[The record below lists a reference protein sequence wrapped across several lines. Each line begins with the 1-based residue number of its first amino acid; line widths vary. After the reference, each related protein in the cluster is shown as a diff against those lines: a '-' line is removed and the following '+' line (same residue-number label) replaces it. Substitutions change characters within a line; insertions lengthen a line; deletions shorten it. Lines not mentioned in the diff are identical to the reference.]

1 MTEHKVPQG
10 TYRHLEEP
18 SHYNDLVDHCDGV
31 LWFGTEALPGVVSVL
46 EKLRKRNKR
55 VLFVTNNASKSR
67 KTLLKRFK
75 DLGIQASE
83 DEVFSSASASA
94 LYLKE
99 VLQFP
104 SDRKVYVVGMA
115 GLEEELD
122 TVGIQHIG
130 GTEKVKIEGTDF
142 TPLLQD
148 GAMDDSVAAVLCGID
163 TDLSYAK
170 IAKAF
175 RYITR
180 ENATDEVQSG
190 QKGGGCYFLCSN
202 DDTTFPSQSGAWPG
216 AGSCW
221 IGIRE
226 ASKRDPTV
234 IGKPN
239 QPMLDAILASHSFDK
254 SRTLMV
260 GDRLNTDIAFGA
272 HGGLDTLLVLTGISK
287 RDEVHEDNPPAV
299 PTYITS
305 GLGDLDVLEP

>member
-1 MTEHKVPQG
+1 MTSSTV
-10 TYRHLEEP
+10 TTT
-18 SHYNDLVDHCDGV
+18 SCLVRVRFDTDCDGV

-130 GTEKVKIEGTDF
+130 GTVRG
-142 TPLLQD
+142 
-148 GAMDDSVAAVLCGID
+148 
-163 TDLSYAK
+163 
-170 IAKAF
+170 
-175 RYITR
+175 RY
-180 ENATDEVQSG
+180 
-190 QKGGGCYFLCSN
+190 
-202 DDTTFPSQSGAWPG
+202 
-216 AGSCW
+216 
-221 IGIRE
+221 
-226 ASKRDPTV
+226 
-234 IGKPN
+234 
-239 QPMLDAILASHSFDK
+239 
-254 SRTLMV
+254 
-260 GDRLNTDIAFGA
+260 
-272 HGGLDTLLVLTGISK
+272 
-287 RDEVHEDNPPAV
+287 
-299 PTYITS
+299 
-305 GLGDLDVLEP
+305 